1 MKDSEIAEMI
11 RLELKELLDGFD
23 VSILDISEIDQINQ
37 TIKVQFRYN
46 VIPEDEYIGLL
57 SY

>member
-11 RLELKELLDGFD
+11 LLELKELMDGFD
-23 VSILDISEIDQINQ
+23 VSILDISEVDQINQ
-37 TIKVQFRYN
+37 TVKVQFSYN
-46 VIPEDEYIGLL
+46 VIPEDDYIGLL